1 MVYATTCS
9 RKTLAVILKKMSE
22 EKEFRVIIPEEK
34 YQIIEFKQED
44 LPGIGVINLSLVE
57 FEPKEVF
64 SWHCSI
70 MIDFENFIEN
80 GMPTNEDVLK
90 AEKFEDYLDENIKGE
105 NKEKPN
111 ALFLGRITWNKTRE
125 LIWRVFEPELTNDF
139 LTKIIEEK
147 SYPFE
152 FDYKIE
158 DDTEWKLADWHL
170 KNITEK

>member
-1 MVYATTCS
+1 MN
-9 RKTLAVILKKMSE
+9 E
-22 EKEFRVIIPEEK
+22 EREFRVIIPEEE
-34 YQIIEFKQED
+34 YQIIEFKQKGF
-44 LPGIGVINLSLVE
+44 LGIGVINLSLVK

-90 AEKFEDYLDENIKGE
+90 VEKFEDYLDENIKGE

-125 LIWRVFEPELTNDF
+125 LIWRVFDPELTNEF
-139 LTKIIEEK
+139 LNKIIEEK
-147 SYPFE
+147 NYPFQ
-152 FDYKIE
+152 FDYRI
-158 DDTEWKLADWHL
+158 DDDEEWKLADWHL
-170 KNITEK
+170 KNIMQE